1 MTETS
6 LDTRRVL
13 DLSVG
18 ENLDRLIT
26 MDMRGD
32 EISRVIYRAA
42 RALSSEPLS
51 IAGARLLTDNVPQ
64 GGTALFIT
72 GFRIPPSGVPE
83 TDGLIGSAVLAF
95 ALVKAR
101 GALPVFVV
109 EPEVIPAMAA
119 TIRATGLAVVEDL
132 ALARNLPLTAC
143 ILPFR
148 KGEPDPAGLSKRLIA
163 EIAPA
168 ACIAIER
175 AGRNAQGEYHF
186 AGGKNVSEAIA
197 NIDELFVAATA
208 AGVPTVAVGDF
219 GNELGMGAIV
229 EVVKAETPAGG
240 RCGCGCGGGTANE
253 IPADVTVACA
263 VSDWGAYALSAAV
276 AYLAGDPAAYVGGDV
291 YRRVI
296 EANVAAGAIDGTSRL
311 AIPHIDGISDSF
323 NARMVEM
330 LREVV
335 YYPARPHMDGPL
347 RAFRAER
354 EGYAKS

>member
-42 RALSSEPLS
+42 RALHSEPLS
-51 IAGARLLTDNVPQ
+51 MAGARLLAEKVPQ
-64 GGTALFIT
+64 DGTALFIT

-83 TDGLIGSAVLAF
+83 TDGIIGSAILAF
-95 ALVKAR
+95 AMVKAK
-101 GALPVFVV
+101 GVLPVFVV
-109 EPEVIPAMAA
+109 EPEVIPAMVA

-132 ALARNLPLTAC
+132 GLARQLPLTAC
-143 ILPFR
+143 ILPFA
-148 KGEPDPAGLSKRLIA
+148 KGEADPVGLSKTLIA
-163 EIAPA
+163 DIAPN

-186 AGGKNVSEAIA
+186 SGGKNVSEAIA
-197 NIDELFVAATA
+197 NIDELFIAATA
-208 AGVPTVAVGDF
+208 AGVPTLAVGDF
-219 GNELGMGAIV
+219 GNELGMGAIAD
-229 EVVKAETPAGG
+229 VVKLETPAGG

-263 VSDWGAYALSAAV
+263 VSDWGAYAVSAAV
-276 AYLAGDPAAYVGGDV
+276 AYLCDDPSAYVGGDV

-335 YYPARPHMDGPL
+335 YYPARPKMDGPM
-347 RAFRAER
+347 RAFRARR
-354 EGYAKS
+354 EGFVKG

>member
-1 MTETS
+1 MTEPD
-6 LDTRRVL
+6 LDTKRVL

-32 EISRVIYRAA
+32 EIARVIYRAA
-42 RALSSEPLS
+42 RALSHEPLS
-51 IAGARLLTDNVPQ
+51 LAGARVLTRNVLAGQ
-64 GGTALFIT
+64 AVLFLT

-95 ALVKAR
+95 ALVKAK

-109 EPEVIPAMAA
+109 EPEVIPALAA
-119 TIRATGLAVVEDL
+119 GVRGTGLAVVEDL
-132 ALARNLPLTAC
+132 ALARSLPLTAC

-148 KGEPDPAGLSKRLIA
+148 KGEADPVGLSTRLIA
-163 EIAPA
+163 DIAPA

-175 AGRNAQGEYHF
+175 AGRNALGEYHF
-186 AGGKNVSEAIA
+186 AGGKNVTEGIA
-197 NIDELFVAATA
+197 NIDEVFIAATA

-219 GNELGMGAIV
+219 GNELGMGTIAD
-229 EVVKAETPAGG
+229 VVKAETPAGG
-240 RCGCGCGGGTANE
+240 SCGCGCGGGTANE
-253 IPADVTVACA
+253 IPADVTLACA
-263 VSDWGAYALSAAV
+263 VSDWGAYALAAAV
-276 AYLAGDPAAYVGGDV
+276 SYLAGDPAAYVGGDV

-296 EANVAAGAIDGTSRL
+296 EATATAGAIDGTSRL
-311 AIPHIDGISDSF
+311 AIPHIDGVSDIF

-330 LREVV
+330 LREVA

-347 RAFRAER
+347 RAFRARR
-354 EGYAKS
+354 EGFLRG